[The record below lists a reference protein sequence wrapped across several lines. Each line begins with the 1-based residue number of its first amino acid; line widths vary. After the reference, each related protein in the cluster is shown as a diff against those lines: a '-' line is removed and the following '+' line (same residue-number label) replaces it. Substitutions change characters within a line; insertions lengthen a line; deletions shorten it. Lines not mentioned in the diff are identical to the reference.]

1 MTKLDIT
8 NQMLKMLN
16 EKTGKKKSIKK
27 TKQNLS

>member
-8 NQMLKMLN
+8 NQMLN

>member
-16 EKTGKKKSIKK
+16 EKTGKKNQLK
-27 TKQNLS
+27 KQNKT